1 MKDLKN
7 HRIPQKLKDRDFE
20 ANRDILYELSL
31 SAIAQ
36 YAYMALFLRDLRE
49 SKDGRIENGQDFLSC
64 WYHYSMVLRTLLY

>member
-1 MKDLKN
+1 MKD
-7 HRIPQKLKDRDFE
+7 
-20 ANRDILYELSL
+20 LSL